1 MEENSVKSRILD
13 YIRAKGMSQKKFE
26 QASGLSNG
34 YLNSL
39 RHAPSADKLSAI
51 LEAFPDLSR
60 TWLLTGEGTMMPT
73 DGQKSG
79 GIPLIPQSAMAG
91 ALAGESNSWRPYDCE
106 YYVIPEFANSDFLI
120 RVSGDSMM
128 PDFQPGDVLAC
139 RRVPLDRLWFQWG
152 KAYIVDTR
160 QGPLVKKIMPSDK
173 DGCIKIVSAN
183 PNYPPFDL
191 EVEEI
196 NGVALVE
203 GFIRR

>member
-1 MEENSVKSRILD
+1 MEEDNVKSRIFHFME
-13 YIRAKGMSQKKFE
+13 YKGLSQSKFE
-26 QASGLSNG
+26 KAVGLSNG
-34 YLNSL
+34 YLNNL
-39 RHAPSADKLSAI
+39 RHSPSTDKTSMI
-51 LEAFPDLSR
+51 LEAFPEINR
-60 TWLLTGEGTMMPT
+60 VWLL
-73 DGQKSG
+73 SG
-79 GIPLIPQSAMAG
+79 VGPMLVDDEVKNKELPLIPQSAMAG
-91 ALAGESNSWRPYDCE
+91 ALAGESSSWKAYDCE

-191 EVEEI
+191 EVDEI

>member
-51 LEAFPDLSR
+51 LEAFPDLNR
-60 TWLLTGEGTMMPT
+60 TWLLTGEGSMMPT
-73 DGQKSG
+73 DGVKPD
-79 GIPLIPQSAMAG
+79 GIPLVPQDAMGG
-91 ALAGESNSWRPYDCE
+91 ALAGQDNQWMSYNCE
-106 YYVIPEFANSDFLI
+106 WYVIPAFTGADFLMT
-120 RVSGDSMM
+120 VQGDSMM
-128 PDFQPGDVLAC
+128 PDYLPGDLVAC

-152 KAYIVDTR
+152 KIYIIDTV
-160 QGPLVKKIMPSDK
+160 QGPLIKKIMPSDK
-173 DGCIKIVSAN
+173 EGYIKIVSAN

-191 EVEEI
+191 ETTEI
-196 NGVALVE
+196 HGVALVD
-203 GFIRR
+203 GLIRK